1 MTALTI
7 ARRPFVEI
15 QVPRWR
21 LWPVLL
27 AGVLMQG
34 VLWPARE
41 LARLI
46 AHQAAP
52 FFNAHI
58 WAFVGLAMAFQT
70 LAGLACIA
78 VMRRVLPQAP
88 TYLAWPARG
97 RSLVGPALAIGVAMG
112 VLMLAADWWPQLAAH
127 RPPDAG
133 YNPAHGGVAG
143 WLIVMAAS
151 GLCEEPIFR
160 GLLVGMLTALV
171 PGRVRVGRIDLPVAG
186 VLVAL
191 LFGLAHYESIRV
203 DPLPLAIAQQLY
215 AFAFGL
221 IYVWLMERSR
231 SLLAPIVAHGVSDAV
246 EVGAVMWLQA
256 SLAVH

>member
-1 MTALTI
+1 MTTLSL

-15 QVPRWR
+15 TDLRLR

-27 AGVLMQG
+27 AGALMQG

-41 LARLI
+41 LARAI
-46 AHQAAP
+46 AHRHAD
-52 FFNAHI
+52 FFNGHV

-78 VMRRVLPQAP
+78 VMRRVLPRAP
-88 TYLAWPARG
+88 TYLRWPARG
-97 RSLVGPALAIGVAMG
+97 RSLVGLALAIGVGMG
-112 VLMLAADWWPQLAAH
+112 VLMLAADYWPQLAAH
-127 RPPDAG
+127 RA
-133 YNPAHGGVAG
+133 PAADYGRTPGGIAG
-143 WLIVMAAS
+143 WLAVMACS

-160 GLLVGMLTALV
+160 GLLVGLLTALV
-171 PGRVRVGRIDLPVAG
+171 PGRLRVGRVDLPVAG

-191 LFGLAHYESIRV
+191 LFGLAHYESFRV

-221 IYVWLMERSR
+221 VYVWLMERSR
-231 SLLAPIVAHGVSDAV
+231 SLLAAVVAHGVGDAV
-246 EVGAVMWLQA
+246 EVGAVVWLQA
-256 SLAVH
+256 AWGGH